1 MILQYI
7 IRFLSRV
14 SLHRMQPWKLT
25 TAEEPHSEEIL
36 TLVCEEFCSNS
47 TLHKA
52 LGIGTEEYREAMTDG
67 WHDYLFSGPVAPLLA
82 TGTDNNKILACI
94 IPAPFPSDFKDFQ
107 TLPEIQQAIP
117 ALLAELETRYLQ
129 KYKPPEKS
137 LLVDIAVVAA
147 DAANTGI
154 YQQLRLAL
162 ERNAADAG
170 FEKIFGELS
179 SAATQRVCVEKFKH
193 KLVAEIPYQKFTYKN
208 RKPFA
213 SISSPE
219 SIQLVEQSLIHLT

>member
-1 MILQYI
+1 MMILQYI

-82 TGTDNNKILACI
+82 TGTDNEKILACI
-94 IPAPFPSDFKDFQ
+94 IPAPFPSNFKDFQ

-129 KYKPPEKS
+129 KHKPPEKS

-170 FEKIFGELS
+170 FDLKKYSVSCLPLPHNECAWRNLNISWLQKYPTSNLPI
-179 SAATQRVCVEKFKH
+179 K
-193 KLVAEIPYQKFTYKN
+193 VA
-208 RKPFA
+208 
-213 SISSPE
+213 
-219 SIQLVEQSLIHLT
+219 SLLHL

>member
-1 MILQYI
+1 
-7 IRFLSRV
+7 
-14 SLHRMQPWKLT
+14 
-25 TAEEPHSEEIL
+25 
-36 TLVCEEFCSNS
+36 
-47 TLHKA
+47 
-52 LGIGTEEYREAMTDG
+52 MT
-67 WHDYLFSGPVAPLLA
+67 
-82 TGTDNNKILACI
+82 
-94 IPAPFPSDFKDFQ
+94 
-107 TLPEIQQAIP
+107 
-117 ALLAELETRYLQ
+117 ELETRYLH
-129 KYKPPEKS
+129 KHKPPEKS

-179 SAATQRVCVEKFKH
+179 SAATQRVCVEKSNH
-193 KLVAEIPYQKFTYKN
+193 KLVAEIPYQKFIYKN